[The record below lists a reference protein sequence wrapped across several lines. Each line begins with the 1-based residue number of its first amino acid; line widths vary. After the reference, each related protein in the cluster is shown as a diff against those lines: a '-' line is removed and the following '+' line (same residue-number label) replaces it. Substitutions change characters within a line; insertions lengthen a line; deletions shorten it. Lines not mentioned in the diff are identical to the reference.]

1 MGRRQGY
8 VPEWPTA
15 ALRRCTH
22 IAAERGVFVARLLT
36 LILAACS
43 MSAAPCRAA
52 SEIPFTFRNGMIW
65 LKVEVAG
72 RSTPLNFLL
81 DSGAGKTVV
90 HLGTAQRLG
99 LKLGARETVQG
110 VQGRSA
116 AYRIDSLAA
125 TVGSAPV
132 PRDMLAFDLSSVS
145 AESGSR
151 IDGLLGADF
160 FRDRVVQIDFAAQK
174 VRLFDR
180 SESCA
185 IGGQILP
192 LVRRHDALCVRVGVN
207 GNAPQWMRLDTGCSG
222 ALEWVVAGA
231 KSRRD
236 SGTSVAATGT
246 SREHI
251 QTDVLLGS
259 ERIPA
264 VKTGL
269 HSQPLFAGENGLI
282 GNGLLS
288 QFRVTVDAAGGRLL
302 LQRVVR

>member
-1 MGRRQGY
+1 M
-8 VPEWPTA
+8 
-15 ALRRCTH
+15 
-22 IAAERGVFVARLLT
+22 FVARLLT
-36 LILAACS
+36 LFL
-43 MSAAPCRAA
+43 SAWTLVTAPCRAA
-52 SEIPFTFRNGMIW
+52 SEIPFTFRNGMIY

-72 RSTPLNFLL
+72 QTKPLNFLL

-99 LKLGARETVQG
+99 VKLGARETVQG
-110 VQGRSA
+110 VQGRAA
-116 AYRIDSLAA
+116 AYRIESIAA
-125 TVGSAPV
+125 TVGSASV
-132 PRDMLAFDLSSVS
+132 PRDLLALDLSSVS
-145 AESGSR
+145 AGCGTR

-180 SESCA
+180 SEVCPA
-185 IGGQILP
+185 GGQILP

-207 GNAPQWMRLDTGCSG
+207 GNTPQWMRLDTGCSG
-222 ALEWVVAGA
+222 ALEWVVTGA
-231 KSRRD
+231 KSRRE
-236 SGTSVAATGT
+236 SGTSVAATAA

-288 QFRVTVDAAGGRLL
+288 QFRVTVDAAGARLL
-302 LQRVVR
+302 LQRLAK

>member
-1 MGRRQGY
+1 MR
-8 VPEWPTA
+8 
-15 ALRRCTH
+15 
-22 IAAERGVFVARLLT
+22 FARLLT
-36 LILAACS
+36 LFLSAWTLI
-43 MSAAPCRAA
+43 AAPCQAA
-52 SEIPFTFRNGMIW
+52 TEIPFTFRNGMIW
-65 LKVEVAG
+65 LKIEVAG
-72 RSTPLNFLL
+72 QTTRLNFLL
-81 DSGAGKTVV
+81 DSGAGKTVL

-99 LKLGARETVQG
+99 VKLGARETVQG

-125 TVGSAPV
+125 TVGSASV
-132 PRDMLAFDLSSVS
+132 PRDMLALDLSSVS
-145 AESGSR
+145 AGCGTR

-160 FRDRVVQIDFAAQK
+160 FRARIVQIDFAAQK

-180 SESCA
+180 REGRA
-185 IGGQILP
+185 VGGQILP
-192 LVRRHDALCVRVGVN
+192 LVRRQDALCVRVGVN

-231 KSRRD
+231 KSRRE
-236 SGTSVAATGT
+236 SATSVAATAA

-259 ERIPA
+259 ERISA
-264 VKTGL
+264 VKTGI

-288 QFRVTVDAAGGRLL
+288 RFRVTVDAAGARLL
-302 LQRVVR
+302 LQRVAR

>member
-1 MGRRQGY
+1 
-8 VPEWPTA
+8 
-15 ALRRCTH
+15 
-22 IAAERGVFVARLLT
+22 VFVARLLT

-43 MSAAPCRAA
+43 LIAAPCRAA

-72 RSTPLNFLL
+72 QTTPLNFLL

-99 LKLGARETVQG
+99 VKLGAHETVQG

-116 AYRIDSLAA
+116 AFRIDTLAA
-125 TVGSAPV
+125 TVGSAPI
-132 PRDMLAFDLSSVS
+132 PRDMLALDLHSVS
-145 AESGSR
+145 AGCGTR

-160 FRDRVVQIDFAAQK
+160 FRDRIVQIDFAAQK

-180 SESCA
+180 SESGA
-185 IGGQILP
+185 VGGQILH
-192 LVRRHDALCVRVGVN
+192 LIRRHDALCVRVGVN

-231 KSRRD
+231 KSRRE
-236 SGTSVAATGT
+236 SGTSVAATAA
-246 SREHI
+246 SREHT

-259 ERIPA
+259 ERISA
-264 VKTGL
+264 VKTGI

-288 QFRVTVDAAGGRLL
+288 QFRVTVDAAGARLF
-302 LQRVVR
+302 LQRVLK